1 MSLTYYTDLERRQ
14 AEELRIM
21 RIAMWAIA
29 TIEANANSEPNTM
42 AAALELIIATAQG
55 ALRQANDAQSAVVPA

>member
-1 MSLTYYTDLERRQ
+1 MSLTYYTDLERKQ

-29 TIEANANSEPNTM
+29 TIEANANSDPDVM

-55 ALRQANDAQSAVVPA
+55 ALRQANAAQG

>member
-29 TIEANANSEPNTM
+29 AIEADANSDPDVM
-42 AAALELIIATAQG
+42 AAALELIVATAQG
-55 ALRQANDAQSAVVPA
+55 ALRQANAAQG